1 MISFKQFLSEKAMN
15 PSEFK
20 KVAARQDTNT
30 LAGFEIECVVP
41 SDSNFMDHAN
51 DNAEPDFMSLRD
63 IDTFREITKYF
74 VVSSRVEQSFDR
86 DFTSWAEENDEE
98 DTDIYGSGFL
108 KFVKDHG
115 GIRNFISEY
124 DVEPRYGWASD
135 LLNNSSTIYTEYPSA
150 ESASEKVYGAIARS
164 MNSDLGLKA
173 IVPGDARRKYDPKS
187 RIWLV
192 TEDTSIEGKGMGV
205 EIISPPTPLGQ
216 ALNDL
221 ESVFGWMI
229 DKDIET
235 NISTGFHANLSLPN
249 IQDVDLV
256 KLVLFMGESHVLKQF
271 DRIANSYTNPQIR
284 SIINSIA
291 HGHSLP
297 TEANEMIALAKKSL
311 SESKYASVNISK
323 MRYGYLE
330 FRMVGN
336 SNYHKD
342 FAKIKDTILRFVSA
356 LEIAC
361 DKDAERNLYLK
372 KLAAVIG
379 KADATSTI
387 PENAEKTVI
396 QLLTDY
402 GSESTMKELET
413 WMKSAKAGKTKGTAA
428 KAKLLLWVADYLF
441 PAIKQAFVDATVKK
455 PSEKQRAEL
464 KILLKRLGIDLSE
477 FNPADDPDVS
487 WIVKAFNLQS

>member
-1 MISFKQFLSEKAMN
+1 
-15 PSEFK
+15 
-20 KVAARQDTNT
+20 
-30 LAGFEIECVVP
+30 
-41 SDSNFMDHAN
+41 
-51 DNAEPDFMSLRD
+51 
-63 IDTFREITKYF
+63 
-74 VVSSRVEQSFDR
+74 
-86 DFTSWAEENDEE
+86 
-98 DTDIYGSGFL
+98 
-108 KFVKDHG
+108 
-115 GIRNFISEY
+115 
-124 DVEPRYGWASD
+124 
-135 LLNNSSTIYTEYPSA
+135 
-150 ESASEKVYGAIARS
+150 
-164 MNSDLGLKA
+164 
-173 IVPGDARRKYDPKS
+173 
-187 RIWLV
+187 
-192 TEDTSIEGKGMGV
+192 
-205 EIISPPTPLGQ
+205 
-216 ALNDL
+216 
-221 ESVFGWMI
+221 
-229 DKDIET
+229 
-235 NISTGFHANLSLPN
+235 
-249 IQDVDLV
+249 
-256 KLVLFMGESHVLKQF
+256 
-271 DRIANSYTNPQIR
+271 
-284 SIINSIA
+284 
-291 HGHSLP
+291 
-297 TEANEMIALAKKSL
+297 MIALAKKSL

-336 SNYHKD
+336 SDYHKD

-372 KLAAVIG
+372 KLAAVMG

-402 GSESTMKELET
+402 GSESAMKELET
-413 WMKSAKAGKTKGTAA
+413 RMKSAKAGKTKGTAA